1 MKKRNLY
8 LLCGVWL
15 MMMVVVVSS
24 ALTLLASGSN
34 LNLFGSKDAQ
44 LLQRYARLEEV
55 RETLMKEYYQDVD
68 EEALI
73 NGAING
79 MMASLGDT
87 YTFYYTPEEME
98 IHMQETG
105 GEAYSGVGLLVE
117 NNADGF
123 IEVMRVYD
131 EAPADE
137 AGVCPG
143 DLIVAVNGE
152 TVSGESAQSLNAAV
166 DAMRLSAGEAIRIRV
181 LRGNETID
189 FQVVPG
195 EVCVNNAVYSMI
207 GDHIGYINIF
217 QFSGNVVKCFDE
229 ALESLQNSGAQA
241 LIVDVRNNPGGL
253 LDDVV
258 SIADSLLG
266 EGLIVYTQDRQGSR
280 QSYYSDAAHCNLP
293 LVVLVNEMSASAS
306 EILAAA
312 VQDHDRGMV
321 IGEQTYGKGIVQTL
335 VYFEDGAGMQ
345 YTSASY
351 CTPSGKSIHGTGVT
365 PDICAN
371 GAEDFHSYS
380 GIPDLENDLQL
391 LEAIAYLNDA

>member
-8 LLCGVWL
+8 LLCAVWL
-15 MMMVVVVSS
+15 MMMVAVISS

-34 LNLFGSKDAQ
+34 FNLFGSKNTQ

-55 RETLMKEYYQDVD
+55 RETLMEEYYQDVD
-68 EEALI
+68 EETLI

-79 MMASLGDT
+79 MMASVGDA

-98 IHMQETG
+98 KHRQETG
-105 GEAYSGVGLLVE
+105 EGYSGVGLLVQ
-117 NNADGF
+117 NNEDGF
-123 IEVMRVYD
+123 IEVLRVYD
-131 EAPADE
+131 EGPADV
-137 AGVCPG
+137 AGICTG

-152 TVSGESAQSLNAAV
+152 TVSGESTQSLNAAV
-166 DAMRLSAGEAIRIRV
+166 DAMRAGAGEAVQIRV
-181 LRGNETID
+181 LRGGESFD
-189 FQVVPG
+189 FEVVPG
-195 EVCVNNAVYSMI
+195 EVSVNNAVYSMI
-207 GDHIGYINIF
+207 GENIGYINIF
-217 QFSGNVVKCFDE
+217 QFSGNAVERFNE
-229 ALESLQNSGAQA
+229 ALESLQNSGARA

-280 QSYYSDAAHCNLP
+280 QSYYSDAAHCDLP

-312 VQDHDRGMV
+312 VQDHGRGTV
-321 IGEQTYGKGIVQTL
+321 IGSQTYGKGIVQTL

-351 CTPSGKSIHGTGVT
+351 FTPSGKSIHETGVM
-365 PDICAN
+365 PDICVD
-371 GAEDFHSYS
+371 GAEDFHSYT

-391 LEAIAYLNDA
+391 LEAIAHLSNE